1 MNSRFVTAMLAAA
14 VLVSPSLAQM
24 RGAGVSRGI
33 VGGAPGRGFRV
44 DFGHGRVEHR
54 FPRQPIFIGD
64 PFWYSGYDSQ
74 PVYEAA
80 APEVIVVQPPA
91 APAQTTPTVP
101 PEPVVIEWQGDH
113 FVRMT
118 LAEAS
123 SRQRG
128 PADYSEKSAA
138 RFLSGK
144 SAPRKPEAQSPEE
157 LPPAVLIFR
166 DGHKEEVSKYTIIGP
181 NMYATSDYWSSGT
194 WSKKIQLADLDVPS
208 TVKLNQERGVKFKL
222 PTSPNEVIIRP

>member
-1 MNSRFVTAMLAAA
+1 MNSRVAIAMLAAT
-14 VLVSPSLAQM
+14 VLVSPSLGQM
-24 RGAGVSRGI
+24 RGAGVSRGV
-33 VGGAPGRGFRV
+33 VGGVSWRGFRV

-64 PFWYSGYDSQ
+64 PFWYSDYDSR

-80 APEVIVVQPPA
+80 APEVVVVQPSA
-91 APAQTTPTVP
+91 APAQTTTPSVP

-118 LAEAS
+118 LTEAS

-144 SAPRKPEAQSPEE
+144 SAPRTPEAQSP
-157 LPPAVLIFR
+157 
-166 DGHKEEVSKYTIIGP
+166 
-181 NMYATSDYWSSGT
+181 
-194 WSKKIQLADLDVPS
+194 
-208 TVKLNQERGVKFKL
+208 
-222 PTSPNEVIIRP
+222 